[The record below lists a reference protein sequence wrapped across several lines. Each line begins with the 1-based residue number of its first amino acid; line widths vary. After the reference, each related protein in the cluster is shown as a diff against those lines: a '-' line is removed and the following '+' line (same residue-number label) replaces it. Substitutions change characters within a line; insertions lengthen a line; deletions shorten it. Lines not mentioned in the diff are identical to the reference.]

1 LALRHTLPCALLLA
15 AACGAHA
22 AAPPE
27 TKTATPAKD
36 SRVYD
41 FKVETID
48 GQSQDLSAFKGQT
61 LLVVNTASE
70 CGYTPQYKG
79 LEELYRTYKARG
91 FTVLAF
97 PANNFGAQEPGS
109 NAEIKRFCELK
120 YRTTFPLFGKVSV
133 KGQDIHPLFQH
144 LTQQPGLEGDI
155 KWNFSKFLID
165 PSGKLV
171 ARFDSKVEPMAPE
184 LRQRVE
190 AALAPK

>member
-1 LALRHTLPCALLLA
+1 MALPLRPTLLCALALAGCASA
-15 AACGAHA
+15 S
-22 AAPPE
+22 
-27 TKTATPAKD
+27 TPASKD

-48 GQSQDLSAFKGQT
+48 GKQQDLSAYRGQT

-79 LEELYRTYKARG
+79 LEELYRKYKDRG

-97 PANNFGAQEPGS
+97 PANNFGGQEPGS
-109 NAEIKRFCELK
+109 NAEIKQFCELK

-133 KGQDIHPLFQH
+133 KGQDMHPLFQH
-144 LTQQPGLEGDI
+144 LTRQPGHEGDI
-155 KWNFSKFLID
+155 RWNFSKFLID

-171 ARFDSKVEPMAPE
+171 ARFDSKVEPMSTE
-184 LRQRVE
+184 LRQQVE
-190 AALAPK
+190 ATLASK

>member
-1 LALRHTLPCALLLA
+1 MLLA
-15 AACGAHA
+15 AAGLAHA
-22 AAPPE
+22 AAPAPSPSPKPGKAQE
-27 TKTATPAKD
+27 R
-36 SRVYD
+36 SVYD

-48 GQSQDLSAFKGQT
+48 GKQQDLSAYKGQA

-79 LEELYRTYKARG
+79 LEELYRAYKARG

-97 PANNFGAQEPGS
+97 PANNFGGQEPGS

-155 KWNFSKFLID
+155 RWNFSKFLID

-171 ARFDSKVEPMAPE
+171 ARFDSKVEPMSPE
-184 LRQRVE
+184 LRQKLE
-190 AALAPK
+190 ATLP

>member
-1 LALRHTLPCALLLA
+1 MALRPTLAASALLLLLTS
-15 AACGAHA
+15 GF
-22 AAPPE
+22 AAP
-27 TKTATPAKD
+27 AAKD
-36 SRVYD
+36 LRVYD

-48 GQSQDLSAFKGQT
+48 GKTQDLSAFKGQT

-91 FTVLAF
+91 FSVLAF
-97 PANNFGAQEPGS
+97 PANNFGGQEPGS
-109 NAEIKRFCELK
+109 NAEIKKFCELK

-144 LTQQPGLEGDI
+144 LTGQPGLEGDI
-155 KWNFSKFLID
+155 RWNFSKFLID

-171 ARFDSKVEPMAPE
+171 ARFDSKVEPMSPE
-184 LRQRVE
+184 LRQKLE
-190 AALAPK
+190 AALAPR